1 MVLENSMPLSLH
13 RYQRVKTSW
22 IIEATIRRG
31 CLRTLASFVI
41 PVFMEKYA
49 ERWKTFPPLLPL
61 SLSPPNGGKKRLR
74 RSIIRL
80 FSRVRARLSVTST
93 VVVAFSTDPSS
104 LLDEFR
110 AVEIFLRARF
120 SRLPRLFPL
129 SFSFF
134 RRFDPLLRGSAFGQ
148 RSVSVE
154 GAGETT
160 GADEEEGS
168 RRRRRKGRKS
178 PRAMEARGGG
188 RRERGKGESEEERE
202 RGGWTIRRN
211 QGFVKRRSRAPEWVV
226 MRGER
231 ITLKTSEGRDGTRE
245 EVVREGGLRERARER
260 ERVEEETGQVSARFL
275 GWFARVRGARGGW
288 KGAHIPRLA
297 EG

>member
-120 SRLPRLFPL
+120 SRPPRLFPL

-178 PRAMEARGGG
+178 PRAMEARGG
-188 RRERGKGESEEERE
+188 
-202 RGGWTIRRN
+202 
-211 QGFVKRRSRAPEWVV
+211 
-226 MRGER
+226 
-231 ITLKTSEGRDGTRE
+231 
-245 EVVREGGLRERARER
+245 ERARVKR
-260 ERVEEETGQVSARFL
+260 KGKEE
-275 GWFARVRGARGGW
+275 GG
-288 KGAHIPRLA
+288 R
-297 EG
+297 

>member
-1 MVLENSMPLSLH
+1 MEN
-13 RYQRVKTSW
+13 
-22 IIEATIRRG
+22 
-31 CLRTLASFVI
+31 
-41 PVFMEKYA
+41 
-49 ERWKTFPPLLPL
+49 FPSSSSSL